1 MNFVA
6 VTIVTVLRVFSQVG
20 LWQYGRMQH
29 KRILLLESIHL
40 GAKEMLERE
49 GHKVEILAHS
59 PSGAELNELLSG
71 VSVVGIRSKTQL
83 TAEVLEKNKQLELIG
98 CFCIGTDQVDAKKA
112 NSLGIP
118 VFNAPHSN
126 TRSVAELVIAE
137 IVALSRQLG
146 DRNTN
151 AHNGVWTK
159 SAEGAREVRGK
170 TLGIVGY
177 GHIGSQV
184 SVLAEAFGMHVL
196 FFDVIK
202 KLSLGNSQRTENLDE
217 LLKKSDFVSLH
228 VPDTQQSRGMIGARE
243 LKMMK
248 RGASLINASRGLV
261 VDIPSLAEALRSGAI
276 GGAAIDVFPD
286 EPASNKQKFE
296 SPLQGLPNVILT
308 PHIGGS
314 TIEAQEAIG
323 LEVAQSFLSFLSRGT
338 TSGAVNFPQI
348 DLAMPQTEET
358 RKANRRRVANVH
370 RNVPGVLG
378 EINSIVSELGANIQA
393 QGLSTD
399 PQIGYLVM
407 DVEDVDGT
415 ELCARIQKLSTSL
428 RTRLL

>member
-1 MNFVA
+1 
-6 VTIVTVLRVFSQVG
+6 
-20 LWQYGRMQH
+20 MQH
-29 KRILLLESIHL
+29 KRILPQRILLLESIHP
-40 GAKEMLERE
+40 GAKDLLERE
-49 GHKVEILAHS
+49 GHKVDLISHS
-59 PSGAELNELLSG
+59 PTGAELNELLSG

-83 TAEVLEKNKQLELIG
+83 TSEVLEKNKQLELIG
-98 CFCIGTDQVDAKKA
+98 CFCIGTDQVATVKA
-112 NSLGIP
+112 NALGIP

-170 TLGIVGY
+170 TLGLVGY

-196 FFDVIK
+196 FYDVIK
-202 KLSLGNSQRTENLDE
+202 KLSLGNSQRTENLHE

-228 VPDTQQSRGMIGARE
+228 VPDTQQTRGMIGARE
-243 LKMMK
+243 LKLMK
-248 RGASLINASRGLV
+248 RGAALINASRGLV
-261 VDIPSLAEALRSGAI
+261 VDIPSLAEALKSGAL

-314 TIEAQEAIG
+314 TVEAQEAIG

-358 RKANRRRVANVH
+358 RRANRRRVANVH

-399 PQIGYLVM
+399 SQIGYLVM
-407 DVEDVDGT
+407 DVEDVDGA
-415 ELCARIQKLSTSL
+415 ELCSRIQKLGTSL

>member
-1 MNFVA
+1 
-6 VTIVTVLRVFSQVG
+6 
-20 LWQYGRMQH
+20 MQQ
-29 KRILLLESIHL
+29 KRILLLEAIHP

-49 GHKVEILAHS
+49 GYKVDLHPHS
-59 PSGAELNELLSG
+59 PSGVELNDLLKG
-71 VSVVGIRSKTQL
+71 VSVVGLRSKTQL
-83 TAEVLEKNKQLELIG
+83 TAEVLEQNKQIDLIG
-98 CFCIGTDQVDAKKA
+98 CFCIGTDQVDTKKA

-137 IVALSRQLG
+137 IIALSRQLG

-151 AHNGVWTK
+151 AHKGVWTK

-196 FFDVIK
+196 FFDVVK
-202 KLSLGNSQRTENLDE
+202 KLSLGNSARTENLDD
-217 LLKKSDFVSLH
+217 LLRRSDFVSLH
-228 VPDTQQSRGMIGARE
+228 VPDTRQSRGMIGERE
-243 LKMMK
+243 LKLMK
-248 RGASLINASRGLV
+248 PGASLINASRGLV
-261 VDIPSLAEALRSGAI
+261 VDIEALAEALKAGAL

-286 EPASNKQKFE
+286 EPASNKQRFE

-323 LEVAQSFLSFLSRGT
+323 LEVAQSFLSFLTRGT
-338 TSGAVNFPQI
+338 TTGAVNFPPI
-348 DLAMPQTEET
+348 DLAMPQNEET
-358 RKANRRRVANVH
+358 RKARRRRVANVH

-378 EINSIVSELGANIQA
+378 ETNSIVSELGANIQA

-399 PQIGYLVM
+399 SQIGYLVM
-407 DVEDVDGT
+407 DVEDVDGD

>member
-1 MNFVA
+1 MRNDPEKIA
-6 VTIVTVLRVFSQVG
+6 
-20 LWQYGRMQH
+20 
-29 KRILLLESIHL
+29 KRILLLEAIHP
-40 GAKEMLERE
+40 GAKEMLEKE
-49 GHKVEILAHS
+49 GYEVELHAHS
-59 PSGAELNELLSG
+59 PSGAELDELLSS

-83 TAEVLEKNKQLELIG
+83 TSAVLEKHKNIDLIG
-98 CFCIGTDQVDAKKA
+98 CFCIGTDQVDTRKA
-112 NSLGIP
+112 NALGIP

-151 AHNGVWTK
+151 AHKGIWTK

-170 TLGIVGY
+170 TLGLVGY

-184 SVLAEAFGMHVL
+184 SVLAEAFGMQVL
-196 FFDVIK
+196 FFDTIK
-202 KLSLGNSQRTENLDE
+202 KLSLGNSQRMESLDE

-228 VPDTQQSRGMIGARE
+228 VPDTRQTRGMIGARE
-243 LKMMK
+243 LKLMK
-248 RGASLINASRGLV
+248 KGACLINASRGLV
-261 VDIPSLAEALRSGAI
+261 VDISALAAAIETGAI
-276 GGAAIDVFPD
+276 AGAAIDVFPD

-358 RKANRRRVANVH
+358 RKANRRRILNVH

-399 PQIGYLVM
+399 SQIGYLVM
-407 DVEDVDGT
+407 DVEDVNGLV
-415 ELCARIQKLSTSL
+415 LCSRIQALATSL
-428 RTRLL
+428 RTKLLA

>member
-1 MNFVA
+1 
-6 VTIVTVLRVFSQVG
+6 
-20 LWQYGRMQH
+20 MQH
-29 KRILLLESIHL
+29 KRILPQRILLLESIHP
-40 GAKEMLERE
+40 GAKDLLERE
-49 GHKVEILAHS
+49 GHKVDLISHS
-59 PSGAELNELLSG
+59 PTGAELNELLSG

-83 TAEVLEKNKQLELIG
+83 TSEVLEKNKQLELIG
-98 CFCIGTDQVDAKKA
+98 CFCIGTDQVATVKA
-112 NSLGIP
+112 NALGIP

-170 TLGIVGY
+170 TLGLVGY

-196 FFDVIK
+196 FYDVIK
-202 KLSLGNSQRTENLDE
+202 KLSLGNSQRTENLHE

-228 VPDTQQSRGMIGARE
+228 VPDTQQTRGMIGARE
-243 LKMMK
+243 LKLMK
-248 RGASLINASRGLV
+248 RGAALINASRGLV
-261 VDIPSLAEALRSGAI
+261 VDIPSLAEALKSGAL

-314 TIEAQEAIG
+314 TVEAQEAIG

-358 RKANRRRVANVH
+358 RRANRRRVANVH
-370 RNVPGVLG
+370 CNVPGVLG

-399 PQIGYLVM
+399 SQIGYLVM
-407 DVEDVDGT
+407 DVEDVDGA
-415 ELCARIQKLSTSL
+415 ELCSRIQKLGTSL

>member
-1 MNFVA
+1 MRNDPEKIA
-6 VTIVTVLRVFSQVG
+6 
-20 LWQYGRMQH
+20 
-29 KRILLLESIHL
+29 KRILLLEAIHP
-40 GAKEMLERE
+40 GAKEMLEKE
-49 GHKVEILAHS
+49 GYEVELHPHS
-59 PSGAELNELLSG
+59 PSGAELDELLSG
-71 VSVVGIRSKTQL
+71 VSIVGIRSKTQL
-83 TAEVLEKNKQLELIG
+83 TAAILEKHKNIELIG
-98 CFCIGTDQVDAKKA
+98 CFCIGTDQVDTRKA
-112 NSLGIP
+112 NALGIP

-137 IVALSRQLG
+137 VVVLSRQLG

-151 AHNGVWTK
+151 AHKGVWTK

-196 FFDVIK
+196 FYDTIK
-202 KLSLGNSQRTENLDE
+202 KLSLGNSQRMDSLDE

-228 VPDTQQSRGMIGARE
+228 VPDTQQTRGMIGARE
-243 LKMMK
+243 LKLMK
-248 RGASLINASRGLV
+248 KGASLINASRGLV
-261 VDIPSLAEALRSGAI
+261 VDIPALAAAIETGAI
-276 GGAAIDVFPD
+276 AGAAIDVFPD

-323 LEVAQSFLSFLSRGT
+323 LEVAQSFLSFLARGT

-358 RKANRRRVANVH
+358 RKANRRRILNVH

-399 PQIGYLVM
+399 SQIGYLVM
-407 DVEDVDGT
+407 DVEDVNGAV
-415 ELCARIQKLSTSL
+415 LCSRIQSLATSL
-428 RTRLL
+428 RTKLLA

>member
-1 MNFVA
+1 MRNQSSE
-6 VTIVTVLRVFSQVG
+6 SQ
-20 LWQYGRMQH
+20 QES
-29 KRILLLESIHL
+29 KNILLLEAIHP
-40 GAKEMLERE
+40 GAKEVLERA
-49 GHKVEILAHS
+49 GHKVELLSHS
-59 PSGAELNELLSG
+59 PAGDELDQLLAK

-83 TAEVLEKNKQLELIG
+83 TAAVLEKHPHLELIG
-98 CFCIGTDQVDAKKA
+98 CFCIGTDQVDTRKA
-112 NSLGIP
+112 NAQGTP

-146 DRNTN
+146 DRNSN
-151 AHNGVWTK
+151 AHKGVWMK

-196 FFDVIK
+196 FYDVVK
-202 KLSLGNSQRTENLDE
+202 KLSLGNSSRMDSLEE
-217 LLKKSDFVSLH
+217 LLKRADFVSLH
-228 VPDTQQSRGMIGARE
+228 VPDTPLTKGMIGARE
-243 LKMMK
+243 LKSMR
-248 RGASLINASRGLV
+248 RGSSLINASRGSV
-261 VDIPSLAEALRSGAI
+261 VDIGALAQAIQSGHLA
-276 GGAAIDVFPD
+276 GAAIDVFPD

-323 LEVAQSFLSFLSRGT
+323 LEVAQSFLTFLGRGT
-338 TSGAVNFPQI
+338 TAGAVNFPQI
-348 DLAMPQTEET
+348 DLAMPQTEEM
-358 RKANRRRVANVH
+358 RLANRRRILNVH

-378 EINSIVSELGANIQA
+378 DINSIVSELG
-393 QGLSTD
+393 GLSGVTGEN
-399 PQIGYLVM
+399 PSSIH
-407 DVEDVDGT
+407 
-415 ELCARIQKLSTSL
+415 CP
-428 RTRLL
+428 